1 MNISCKKLVTSCATR
16 WNSTYEMLDRLLKLR
31 WPITAVL
38 SDNEVMKV
46 SDRYLDLRTE
56 QWKLAEDLVPILELF
71 SIATTFFSY
80 EENVSL
86 SVVFPILHGI
96 LDQLG
101 TTEHSESSQS
111 TAIKQFKET
120 LSSNIVERFN
130 LKELHN
136 AHPMLLTAI
145 LDPCF
150 KNLTLSRYTDREQL
164 QLKQSVTE
172 LMEMYKEFEE
182 GLHSTTESVAKRP
195 RKLSALDKLLGE
207 EIMISEPT
215 LSAEF
220 DKYLTEPPL
229 PR

>member
-1 MNISCKKLVTSCATR
+1 MSA
-16 WNSTYEMLDRLLKLR
+16 
-31 WPITAVL
+31 
-38 SDNEVMKV
+38 
-46 SDRYLDLRTE
+46 
-56 QWKLAEDLVPILELF
+56 
-71 SIATTFFSY
+71 
-80 EENVSL
+80 
-86 SVVFPILHGI
+86 VFPILHGI

-101 TTEHSESSQS
+101 TTEHSEELSQS

-120 LSSNIVERFN
+120 MSSNIVERFN

-145 LDPCF
+145 LDPRF
-150 KNLTLSRYTDREQL
+150 KSLTLSRYTDTEQL

-182 GLHSTTESVAKRP
+182 GLHSTTKSVAKRP

-207 EIMISEPT
+207 ETMISEPT

-229 PR
+229 PRRENPLKWWKENAPRFKVVSYVAKRLLCMPATSTPSERVFSTAGLTVTKLRSCLKPKHVDALIFLNKNMSKLTN